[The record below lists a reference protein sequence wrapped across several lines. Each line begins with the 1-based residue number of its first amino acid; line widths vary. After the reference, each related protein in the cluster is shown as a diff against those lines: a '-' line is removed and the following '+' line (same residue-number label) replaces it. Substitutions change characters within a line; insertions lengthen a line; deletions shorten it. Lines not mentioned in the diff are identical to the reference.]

1 MQPSNQL
8 KGLVESYGNVYA
20 NRQQTEELKQIA
32 ESIINCVG
40 VHMIE
45 NGYVESDV
53 KEFFERSSI
62 GKILDVFEQ
71 ALDSEEVL
79 KNVNESTGL
88 YETHLRYI
96 PGAMAT
102 RMKNESPEIVNR
114 LASRLNEEDLQ
125 EFLKGLIDKGRRT
138 LNRGV
143 QKGKEIVSNVVAT
156 TKREVPRAVGGAV
169 GSTLGAVA
177 GPVTSVAGGIVGRQ
191 AVRDLQNRSGGGG
204 STATS
209 SGSDKKGGSGRQ
221 GPGQG
226 SGRPTPSPTR
236 PSRTGTGLANIP
248 PQEGQYNNPKYGQPG
263 TPSPTPK
270 KEPSTGG
277 GAPIRPRAGDER
289 APAPKG
295 PASPGGAPIRPRAGD
310 ERAPAPS
317 SGGGGGGST
326 APRSGGGSTAPAPR
340 SGGGSTGPV
349 RIPVVGSGGG
359 STSTPTKQS
368 DSSGLTKMQ
377 KWAKN
382 FPELAKKVKPGQS
395 GYKEIQDY
403 LAPKTKKESNELDLV
418 VNHLFT
424 EGYADTLDG
433 ALSMIEGM
441 SDQFINS
448 ILEQVYLESAMVE
461 FLIWNGEAQSIDE
474 ANYIISEM
482 DDENI
487 ELLAMEAKKVYTV
500 TDLDKKLNNEA
511 WKRYQQGNP
520 QYKYGGLK
528 GV

>member
-1 MQPSNQL
+1 MFKKMQPSNQL

-40 VHMIE
+40 VHMVE

-125 EFLKGLIDKGRRT
+125 EFLKGLIDKGKKG
-138 LNRGV
+138 LKSVSSAVGGAINQGV
-143 QKGKEIVSNVVAT
+143 QKGKEIASRVVTT

-169 GSTLGAVA
+169 GSTLGAVG
-177 GPVTSVAGGIVGRQ
+177 GPVTAVAGGIAGRRAVQ
-191 AVRDLQNRSGGGG
+191 ALQDRSGG
-204 STATS
+204 
-209 SGSDKKGGSGRQ
+209 RR

-226 SGRPTPSPTR
+226 SGRT
-236 PSRTGTGLANIP
+236 
-248 PQEGQYNNPKYGQPG
+248 
-263 TPSPTPK
+263 TPSPTPTK
-270 KEPSTGG
+270 GPASPG

-310 ERAPAPS
+310 ERAPAPR

-326 APRSGGGSTAPAPR
+326 APSPR
-340 SGGGSTGPV
+340 SGGGST
-349 RIPVVGSGGG
+349 
-359 STSTPTKQS
+359 STTAPSTPAAPTKQS

-377 KWAKN
+377 QWAKK
-382 FPELAKKVKPGQS
+382 FPKLAAKVKPGQS
-395 GYKEIQDY
+395 GYKEIQA
-403 LAPKTKKESNELDLV
+403 LKTKKESNELDLV

-424 EGYADTLDG
+424 EGYAETLDG

-500 TDLDKKLNNEA
+500 TDLDKKAGTEA

>member
-1 MQPSNQL
+1 MFKKMQPSNQL

-289 APAPKG
+289 APAP
-295 PASPGGAPIRPRAGD
+295 
-310 ERAPAPS
+310 S

-326 APRSGGGSTAPAPR
+326 APR